1 MYIQEFSVR
10 NFKSFKD
17 INTLNMM
24 ATKSVSKYP
33 EIDDNNLI
41 SKEGMDI
48 KMLKTKAIYGA
59 NSSGKSNI
67 IKALSVFIDIVK
79 DSVVMKNVLE
89 EVQSFRFSANTAD
102 APSYFQLVFWDKGVR
117 YRYGFEVTQDEILAE
132 WLYHKPDKR
141 EEPLFIRERM
151 DVIELNKTSF
161 NEGDVLLNVL
171 GSKNDN
177 KKLFRP
183 NALLLTTL
191 SSFGI
196 AEISSNVVKAISSI
210 SIVSGLGDRD
220 LQRKA
225 EEAIDNEKLKAYILS
240 ILKVGDIGIKEV
252 FSEVKDKDDLKLNGN
267 KKPVKLLYSAR
278 SLYNQ
283 EGELD
288 EDVVVLLPFSEE
300 SEGTKKLF
308 EMAPCIYDAFKN
320 ETPLIIDEFD
330 ARFHPMLTREI
341 IRLFQK
347 NSKTSPQL
355 VFTTHDIN
363 LLDNKMFRKDQIDF
377 VEKDSMGA
385 SHLYSLIEFKGVRN
399 SASFEEEYIKGKFG
413 AIPYLG
419 DFNKLFDLI
428 DDGEEN

>member
-1 MYIQEFSVR
+1 
-10 NFKSFKD
+10 
-17 INTLNMM
+17 
-24 ATKSVSKYP
+24 
-33 EIDDNNLI
+33 
-41 SKEGMDI
+41 
-48 KMLKTKAIYGA
+48 
-59 NSSGKSNI
+59 
-67 IKALSVFIDIVK
+67 
-79 DSVVMKNVLE
+79 
-89 EVQSFRFSANTAD
+89 
-102 APSYFQLVFWDKGVR
+102 
-117 YRYGFEVTQDEILAE
+117 
-132 WLYHKPDKR
+132 
-141 EEPLFIRERM
+141 M

-161 NEGDVLLNVL
+161 SEGELLLNVL
-171 GSKNDN
+171 GSKNEE
-177 KKLFRP
+177 KKLFRN

-196 AEISSNVVKAISSI
+196 AEISTNVVKVISSI
-210 SIVSGLGDRD
+210 NIVSGLGDKD

-225 EEAIDNEKLKAYILS
+225 EEAIEDEKLKTYILN
-240 ILKVGDIGIKEV
+240 ILKVGDIGINDISSKDLN
-252 FSEVKDKDDLKLNGN
+252 DKDTDKI
-267 KKPVKLLYSAR
+267 KDAKVSDKLLLSSRPIYGTDDR
-278 SLYNQ
+278 IKN
-283 EGELD
+283 
-288 EDVVVLLPFSEE
+288 DVYVFLAFSDE

-308 EMAPCIYDAFKN
+308 EMAPCIYEAFKN

>member
-1 MYIQEFSVR
+1 MYIQEFSVG

-24 ATKSVSKYP
+24 ATKSVSKYK
-33 EIDDNNLI
+33 EVDENNLI
-41 SKEGMDI
+41 SKKDMDV

-59 NSSGKSNI
+59 NASGKSNI
-67 IKALSVFIDIVK
+67 IEALSTFIDIVK
-79 DSVVMKNVLE
+79 NSVVENSLLKGIMPFL
-89 EVQSFRFSANTAD
+89 FSVETIEKPA
-102 APSYFQLVFWDKGVR
+102 YFQLVFWDKGIR
-117 YRYGFEVTQDEILAE
+117 YRYGFEVSREEVHSE
-132 WLYHKPDKR
+132 WLYAKKEKR
-141 EEPLFIRERM
+141 EEPLFIREGM
-151 DVIELNKTSF
+151 EIIELNKTSF
-161 NEGDVLLNVL
+161 NEGEMLLNVL
-171 GSKNDN
+171 GGKNN
-177 KKLFRP
+177 EKKLFRE

-196 AEISSNVVKAISSI
+196 AEISFNLVKAISSI
-210 SIVSGLGDRD
+210 NIVSGLGDKR
-220 LQRKA
+220 LQQTA
-225 EEAIDNEKLKAYILS
+225 EEAMKDEKLKKYILN
-240 ILKVGDIGIKEV
+240 ILKVGDIGIRDVFFFETREESSLNMKDSDKFLASKRPVFDERGKEV
-252 FSEVKDKDDLKLNGN
+252 FMGAIAFFD
-267 KKPVKLLYSAR
+267 
-278 SLYNQ
+278 
-283 EGELD
+283 
-288 EDVVVLLPFSEE
+288 E
-300 SEGTKKLF
+300 SEGTRKLF
-308 EMAPCIYDAFKN
+308 EMAPCIYEAFKN

-330 ARFHPMLTREI
+330 ARFHPMLTKEI

-347 NSKTSPQL
+347 DSKTSPQL

>member
-1 MYIQEFSVR
+1 MYIQEFSVG

-24 ATKSVSKYP
+24 ATKSVSKYK
-33 EIDDNNLI
+33 EVDENNLI
-41 SKEGMDI
+41 SKVDMDV

-59 NSSGKSNI
+59 NASGKSNI
-67 IKALSVFIDIVK
+67 IEALSTFIDIVQN
-79 DSVVMKNVLE
+79 SVVEKSLLKGFMPFL
-89 EVQSFRFSANTAD
+89 FSVETIEKPA
-102 APSYFQLVFWDKGVR
+102 YFQLIFWDKGVR
-117 YRYGFEVTQDEILAE
+117 YRYGFEVSREEVHSE
-132 WLYHKPDKR
+132 WLYAKKGKR
-141 EEPLFIRERM
+141 EEPLFIREGM
-151 DVIELNKTSF
+151 AIIELNKTSF
-161 NEGDVLLNVL
+161 NEGEMLLNVL
-171 GSKNDN
+171 GGKNN
-177 KKLFRP
+177 EKKLFRN

-196 AEISSNVVKAISSI
+196 AEISSNLVKVISSI
-210 SIVSGLGDRD
+210 NIVSGLGDKR
-220 LQRKA
+220 LQQTA
-225 EEAIDNEKLKAYILS
+225 EEAMKDEKLKTYILN
-240 ILKVGDIGIKEV
+240 ILKVGDIGIRDVFFFETREESSLNIKDSDKFLASKRPVFDEEGKEV
-252 FSEVKDKDDLKLNGN
+252 FMGAIAFFD
-267 KKPVKLLYSAR
+267 
-278 SLYNQ
+278 
-283 EGELD
+283 
-288 EDVVVLLPFSEE
+288 E

-308 EMAPCIYDAFKN
+308 EMAPCIYEAFKN

-330 ARFHPMLTREI
+330 ARFHPMLTKEI

-419 DFNKLFDLI
+419 DFNRLFDLI
-428 DDGEEN
+428 KDGEEN

>member
-1 MYIQEFSVR
+1 MYIQEFSVG
-10 NFKSFKD
+10 NFRSFKD

-24 ATKSVSKYP
+24 ATKSVSKYA
-33 EIDDNNLI
+33 EVDDNNRI
-41 SKEGMDI
+41 SKVGIDI
-48 KMLKTKAIYGA
+48 KLLKTKAIYGA
-59 NSSGKSNI
+59 NASGKSNI
-67 IKALSVFIDIVK
+67 IQALSTFIDIVQN
-79 DSVVMKNVLE
+79 SVVDKTLLKGIMPFL
-89 EVQSFRFSANTAD
+89 FSVETIEKPA
-102 APSYFQLVFWDKGVR
+102 YFQLVFWDKGVR
-117 YRYGFEVTQDEILAE
+117 YRYGFEVGRDEVHSE
-132 WLYHKPDKR
+132 WLYTRKGKR
-141 EEPLFIRERM
+141 EEPLFIREGM
-151 DVIELNKTSF
+151 VIIELNKTSF
-161 NEGDVLLNVL
+161 NEGEMLLNVL
-171 GSKNDN
+171 GSKNDD

-196 AEISSNVVKAISSI
+196 AEISSNVVKSISSI
-210 SIVSGLGDRD
+210 NIVSGLGDKK
-220 LQRKA
+220 LQQTA
-225 EEAIDNEKLKAYILS
+225 EEAMKDEKLKTYILN
-240 ILKVGDIGIKEV
+240 ILKVGDIGIRDVFFFETREESSLSMKDSDKFLASKRPVFDEEGKEV
-252 FSEVKDKDDLKLNGN
+252 FMGAIAFFD
-267 KKPVKLLYSAR
+267 
-278 SLYNQ
+278 
-283 EGELD
+283 
-288 EDVVVLLPFSEE
+288 E

-308 EMAPCIYDAFKN
+308 EMAPCIYEAFKN